1 MDPRMRG
8 GAILAHL
15 AAFLTFFCTENPY
28 AANQDDGIRRI
39 LTTGSRAAEREMK
52 TAVDLPALQAA
63 GQAAFANFRHTF
75 LE

>member
-1 MDPRMRG
+1 MRG

-39 LTTGSRAAEREMK
+39 LKTENRAARFEMK
-52 TAVDLPALQAA
+52 PAMDLQALEVA